1 MSMDL
6 RHGSQGRCSRLMRSV
21 VVVAALVATN
31 GPAAAE
37 SPISLAEGPTGVGVG
52 FILGEPTGLSVS
64 WRRDGP
70 STFDGAVA
78 WSVPE
83 SRVHLHADY
92 LHELISFRD
101 PAAPVVEFPVY
112 IGIGPRL
119 HLGDGPA
126 TNSSKIGIRLPV
138 VLGVE
143 ATKVPVE
150 GFFELVPVIGLYPS
164 TRMDFDAALGVR
176 VYLNSRLQR
185 MDKSDNSEPES
196 TWDRIEEEQEQAPPE

>member
-1 MSMDL
+1 MS
-6 RHGSQGRCSRLMRSV
+6 GSVG
-21 VVVAALVATN
+21 VAALMFVASTW
-31 GPAAAE
+31 GQPAVAE
-37 SPISLAEGPTGVGVG
+37 PAITLADDPQGAGIGL
-52 FILGEPTGLSVS
+52 ILGEPTGLSVS

-70 STFDGAVA
+70 STFDGALA

-119 HLGDGPA
+119 HLGDGGGSR
-126 TNSSKIGIRLPV
+126 SSIIAVRVPV
-138 VLGVE
+138 GLGVE
-143 ATKVPVE
+143 APGIPVE
-150 GFFELVPVIGLYPS
+150 GFFELVPVVGLYPS

-176 VYLNSRLQR
+176 VYLDSRLERVRPQQ
-185 MDKSDNSEPES
+185 DDADPGQPAADS
-196 TWDRIEEEQEQAPPE
+196 TWDRIEQEEDARGR